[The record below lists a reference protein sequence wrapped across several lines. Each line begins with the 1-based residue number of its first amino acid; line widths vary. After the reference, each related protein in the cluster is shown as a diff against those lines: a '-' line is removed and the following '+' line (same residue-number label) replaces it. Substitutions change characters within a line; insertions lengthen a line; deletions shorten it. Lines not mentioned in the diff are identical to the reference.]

1 MEKKK
6 KPQGIL
12 KNKQTKVTF
21 MYIRRGELMSAL
33 VRIIVKKKKS
43 QTSSLEKCKPY
54 FDDGVSSPYV

>member
-33 VRIIVKKKKS
+33 VRIIVKKKKVK
-43 QTSSLEKCKPY
+43 QVALKN
-54 FDDGVSSPYV
+54 VSRTLMTA